1 MTFKKPK
8 NVKYV
13 DMCIYVDKK
22 VQGEQPLS
30 DEEASLVYEYLYHII
45 YMLAVKHRYF
55 SKEEYYDEFA
65 LLTAGDVFNRLF
77 ANPKLFELNEDGS
90 PKLTKIKSCLNYIK
104 AILYGRKV
112 HFEQTY
118 YSQKYTEIETEDTL
132 PISSFSYTRD
142 NFDFKINLNT
152 DLYLSSI
159 SKTIKTY
166 IQNNTPYRKNK
177 LLLKNIYLSCL
188 FSILNSLVFTE
199 QEANNIQNK
208 YTTIDAKTRYL
219 YKAYKLNRENSIILY
234 HLPNYY
240 KSYITV
246 LVRQLYT
253 VIGKDI
259 KEICRTDISIPED
272 VLMNISFMEIMT
284 NDDDD

>member
-22 VQGEQPLS
+22 VQEGSLS
-30 DEEASLVYEYLYHII
+30 DEDAALVYQYLYHII
-45 YMLAVKHRYF
+45 YMLAVKHKYF
-55 SKEEYYDEFA
+55 NKEEYYDEFA

-77 ANPKLFELNEDGS
+77 ANPKLFELNTDGS

-118 YSQKYTEIETEDTL
+118 YSQKYTEVEVEDAL
-132 PISSFSYTRD
+132 PLSSFSYTRD
-142 NFDFKINLNT
+142 NLDFKINLNT
-152 DLYLSSI
+152 DLYLSSV
-159 SKTIKTY
+159 SKTIKMY
-166 IQNNTPYRKNK
+166 VQNNTPYRKNK

-199 QEANNIQNK
+199 QENQNIQNK

-219 YKAYKLNRENSIILY
+219 YKAYKINRENSIILY

-259 KEICRTDISIPED
+259 KEICHTDISIPED

>member
-22 VQGEQPLS
+22 VQEGHLS
-30 DEEASLVYEYLYHII
+30 DEDAALVYQYLYHII
-45 YMLAVKHRYF
+45 YMLAVKHKYF
-55 SKEEYYDEFA
+55 NKEEYYDEFA

-77 ANPKLFELNEDGS
+77 ANPKLFELNTDGS

-118 YSQKYTEIETEDTL
+118 YSQKYTEVEAEDAIPL
-132 PISSFSYTRD
+132 SSFSYTRD
-142 NFDFKINLNT
+142 NLDFKINLNT

-159 SKTIKTY
+159 SKTIKMY
-166 IQNNTPYRKNK
+166 VQNNTPYRKNK

-199 QEANNIQNK
+199 QENQNIQNK

-219 YKAYKLNRENSIILY
+219 YKAYKINRENSIILY

-259 KEICRTDISIPED
+259 KEICHTDISIPED

>member
-22 VQGEQPLS
+22 VQEGNLS
-30 DEEASLVYEYLYHII
+30 DEDAALVYQYLYHII
-45 YMLAVKHRYF
+45 YMLAVKHKYF
-55 SKEEYYDEFA
+55 NKEEYYDEFA

-77 ANPKLFELNEDGS
+77 ANPKLFELNDDGT
-90 PKLTKIKSCLNYIK
+90 PKLPKIKSCLNYIK

-112 HFEQTY
+112 YFEQTY
-118 YSQKYTEIETEDTL
+118 YSQKYTEIETEDSL
-132 PISSFSYTRD
+132 PVSSFSYTRD
-142 NFDFKINLNT
+142 NLDFKINLNT

-188 FSILNSLVFTE
+188 FSILNSLIFTE

-240 KSYITV
+240 RSYITV